1 MQEELTRLADKLD
14 VGNEGQRG
22 DRNDIWPELLHGC
35 WCYLLTW
42 GKLREKIEGI
52 KRNREF
58 SFGSDRLGT
67 FA

>member
-22 DRNDIWPELLHGC
+22 DRNDIWPELLHDW

-42 GKLREKIEGI
+42 GKLEGKIERGLKKGVQFWI
-52 KRNREF
+52 
-58 SFGSDRLGT
+58 S
-67 FA
+67 

>member
-42 GKLREKIEGI
+42 GKLRGE
-52 KRNREF
+52 
-58 SFGSDRLGT
+58 D
-67 FA
+67 